1 MKKFVYVTS
10 HEYSVVNVFDS
21 ANKQIEAVHRFIE
34 NNDLTEEDISV
45 TMIGKDCMKY
55 SFKGMADSPFKV
67 LYLERWEVE

>member
-1 MKKFVYVTS
+1 MKRFVYVTS

-21 ANKQIEAVHRFIE
+21 VDKQVEAVHKFIE

-45 TMIGKDCMKY
+45 TILTEDCIKY